1 MEAVSPDDI
10 LAALRSA
17 LEDAERGLGDRG
29 LSIGDEQLRLIA
41 TAADGDVRR
50 GLTLLEIAAELAG
63 EEVEGQG
70 GGMITDAILEQVLAD
85 RTRRFDKG
93 GEQFYDQNSAMHKSV
108 RSSHPAE
115 TGGAHDQTPDT
126 KA

>member
-1 MEAVSPDDI
+1 MIDKSRCLSVSANFVFLFEENRSHRDLHEPTHSCPPRRSAEHAPDDI

-63 EEVEGQG
+63 EEVE
-70 GGMITDAILEQVLAD
+70 D
-85 RTRRFDKG
+85 RKSTRL
-93 GEQFYDQNSAMHKSV
+93 N
-108 RSSHPAE
+108 SSH
-115 TGGAHDQTPDT
+115 
-126 KA
+126 